1 MLPATNS
8 TSDRL
13 EATLVDKVSS
23 AKERLR
29 MARKTHKEA
38 DLCGDVT
45 EDMLEEIV
53 AAEDSLEA
61 CVTKLS
67 GFRRKKVPC
76 LSG

>member
-1 MLPATNS
+1 MNAPLSS
-8 TSDRL
+8 TKERV

-29 MARKTHKEA
+29 VARKTHKEA

-61 CVTKLS
+61 CVGKLS
-67 GFRRKKVPC
+67 GFRRNKVR
-76 LSG
+76 